1 MIGFLSAIALLGGSP
16 SPCEASLPRGPEV
29 PAPIVLSTD
38 CGWFRLETEGAVSRL
53 PSDWLAKQ
61 NAAWRQRHGPRLT
74 VRRSRD
80 GRYFVVRSGR
90 VIWRSAGRYVNEA
103 GNFAFGSHAFA
114 FDSYGRRGVF
124 VTDLRGP
131 ERLVL
136 HGRAVHPLHFT
147 DQGEL
152 VATGPRMIIV
162 VSPDGTVTRRYP
174 YRRST
179 SYSFDE
185 ETETLFFVTPGGM
198 LSAAQGSAVR
208 RIRKISVRGSI
219 SVLGRRLL
227 VFTGRRHVAVL
238 LRDGSLVARTR
249 WSGAK
254 RELDAGVATSDDGKT
269 FAFRVSKARPGM
281 RRSTATV
288 YVLRAGENRGR
299 AIHRH
304 RLDQSGCGSG
314 AGLDWDGSS
323 VLYVSRDRTG
333 LAEAAVL
340 APDGSRIALA
350 PLLRALPRIS
360 PHTPGNAFWA
370 RGFS

>member
-1 MIGFLSAIALLGGSP
+1 MIGLLSAIALLGGSP
-16 SPCEASLPRGPEV
+16 SPCEATLPRGPEV
-29 PAPIVLSTD
+29 PAPMVLSTD
-38 CGWFRLETEGAVSRL
+38 CGWFSLETDGRVTRL
-53 PSDWLAKQ
+53 PADWYATHKRL
-61 NAAWRQRHGPRLT
+61 WRPRFGLT
-74 VRRSRD
+74 VRRTRA
-80 GRYFVVRSGR
+80 GRYLVLREGR
-90 VIWRSAGRYVNEA
+90 VVWRSAGLYYRED
-103 GNFAFGSHAFA
+103 GSPAFGSHAFA
-114 FDSYGRRGVF
+114 FNSYGRRGVF
-124 VTDLRGP
+124 LTNLSGP

-136 HGRAVHPLHFT
+136 KGRGVFPIDFT
-147 DQGEL
+147 SRGEL
-152 VATGPRMIIV
+152 LAAGPRRIFV
-162 VSPDGTVTRRYP
+162 VSRSGSVLRRLP

-179 SYSFDE
+179 SYSFDQQ
-185 ETETLFFVTPGGM
+185 TETLYFVSPDGM

-208 RIRKISVRGSI
+208 RIRRIRARGYI

-238 LRDGSLVARTR
+238 LRDGSLVARTSWR
-249 WSGAK
+249 GAR

-269 FAFRVSKARPGM
+269 FAFRVSRARQGM

-288 YVLRAGENRGR
+288 YVLRAGEGRAR
-299 AIHRH
+299 AIHSH

-314 AGLDWDGSS
+314 AGIDWDGSS
-323 VLYVSRDRTG
+323 MLYVSRDQSG
-333 LAEAAVL
+333 IAEAAVL